1 MMKYDEFKS
10 KNKSI
15 KKQEKELKKKK
26 MKNNIDQLTKK
37 KREIQTKMNQFVN
50 SPSYYEMLKFP
61 TFTHKKF
68 NAFECSNG

>member
-1 MMKYDEFKS
+1 MKFDEFKR
-10 KNKSI
+10 KDKSI
-15 KKQEKELKKKK
+15 KRKEKELKKQK

-37 KREIQTKMNQFVN
+37 KRDIQTKMNQFVN

-68 NAFECSNG
+68 NDFECFND